1 VHHLPFNRYLRKAV
15 FSWKKSRAKSF
26 PYIMAHH
33 KLSLPTINSL
43 IFEKTDFGISVFM
56 SLDSVLRRL
65 KDIISWICIVRG
77 FLA

>member
-26 PYIMAHH
+26 PYIIAHH

-43 IFEKTDFGISVFM
+43 IFEKTDFGVCIFM
-56 SLDSVLRRL
+56 SLDNVLRGFN
-65 KDIISWICIVRG
+65 DIISWNGIVGG